1 MSVAWIVLIGVAAA
15 LLLVSTITLTRR
27 HHQHHH
33 GPAGEDAL
41 HHLEKLRAQRPHVER
56 LADRL
61 EHEQS
66 SNHFRLRVERALRG
80 QQ

>member
-1 MSVAWIVLIGVAAA
+1 MSVAWIVLTGVVAA
-15 LLLVSTITLTRR
+15 LLLVSTVTLARR
-27 HHQHHH
+27 HHQHH